1 MQRKVTRTK
10 DSEVPQLDR
19 FLRSINVTYDADD
32 SSRIAHFRPTT
43 KCATLLNALLGQENE
58 SAFLVVAPYG
68 TGKSLT
74 ATYLLQLIENRP
86 DASADLLTIAKRL
99 SDVSPDLGRL
109 ATNRRRSKKR
119 KGPVLALHGFCSSLP
134 ESLKQAAIA
143 SLKRM
148 KLSRQ
153 ATRLRKMPT
162 DTIEDGIEILR
173 ELNEKCRASGCDR
186 VVIIWDEFGRHLES
200 LIAEGRGNVLG
211 EIQLLAEYVARTRS
225 LPTTLGLLLHQGLLH
240 YAANAPQSVRN
251 EWTKIEGRFSTIQY
265 VDDSK
270 EIYRLIADFVSE
282 RHDGKGITKRQAG
295 LLARKCRALGLFSDF
310 GQSELAVLL
319 HTAYPLEPI
328 TLYLLPRVSARVA
341 QNERTLFSFLHTAN
355 LHDRL
360 TPSVLYDYFAATMRS
375 DTAVGGTHRQ
385 WLETESA
392 ISKVPEDEH
401 AVVALKSA
409 CLLGLGT
416 SGERSRTSRELLSLA
431 LRGYAN
437 DKPWDS
443 CITQLMERKLLLH
456 RRHND
461 EVSVW
466 HGTDLDLRGRL
477 EDERRRLADEFD
489 LVQFLTM
496 EAAPAPWKPVEYNDD
511 YCIRRF
517 FEAEYQSVARLHGF
531 LSWDVIIENLP
542 IDCDGKIIYLIAETQ
557 DELEQAAEI
566 ARQQLSH
573 PRLVIVIPREP
584 LPLADAAVEVTSLSQ
599 MELDSE
605 LIESDPL
612 ALPEI
617 QQMTDDARDHL
628 QRLVDRLTRPHA
640 DGPRWFYEG
649 KELPVENPRDLRR
662 ELSEIM
668 RNVFRKTPL
677 INNEVIVRKKPT
689 PIMVNARKKLVLGIL
704 ERHGQ
709 ADLGIEGNFPDKSMF
724 RTVLLH
730 TGLYCQD
737 RHGRWAY
744 ASPRSRGIR
753 DKGLRGVWRKYQEF
767 LTAPSKSPKEFQ
779 PFFEELMAPPYGLR
793 AGVIPILFAAALK
806 AFPSAISLTRD
817 GEYVIDILPSEI
829 ERLWK
834 QPERYRLLVLDL
846 DDGKLKYLRAL
857 QKKFS
862 AVGTYDIPENELVRL
877 CFDAIE
883 AWKDQLPPAALT
895 TRRLSSCA
903 GKFRDAISRTDD
915 PVRLLFERIP
925 LACGRPIEKPR
936 ALLNAVDRCIQE
948 LTAVAAIYAEQAK
961 ASLERSIGTR
971 FSDNRE
977 SVRDIARRWSECF
990 SDQFIEQLTD
1000 GIAKGLLSRLRMP
1013 YDTDELLINSLG
1025 SLIVGKPLGRWDD
1038 STIAVFDREMHTIVR
1053 RIEDRALSSEGNV
1066 ERDSAATD
1074 GVKELVRSRIDE
1086 LYERLKL
1093 LVGIDEA
1100 REVLESIE
1108 GRNLEGVTTHGND

>member
-1 MQRKVTRTK
+1 MPRKVTRTR
-10 DSEVPQLDR
+10 DVELPQLDR

-32 SSRIAHFRPTT
+32 SSRITHFRPTT
-43 KCATLLNALLGQENE
+43 KCATLLNALFGQEE
-58 SAFLVVAPYG
+58 DSTFLVVAPYG

-74 ATYLLQLIENRP
+74 ATYLLQLVENRT

-99 SDVSPDLGRL
+99 TDVSPNLGQL
-109 ATNRRRSKKR
+109 AINRRRSKKR
-119 KGPVLALHGFCSSLP
+119 RGPVLALQGYCPSLS
-134 ESLKQAAIA
+134 ESLKQAALA

-173 ELNEKCRASGCDR
+173 ELNEKCRASACDR

-200 LIAEGRGNVLG
+200 LVAEGRGDVLG
-211 EIQLLAEYVARTRS
+211 EIQLLAEYVTRTRN

-240 YAANAPQSVRN
+240 YAANVPQSVRN
-251 EWTKIEGRFSTIQY
+251 EWTKIEGRFSSIQY

-270 EIYRLIADFVSE
+270 EIYRLIAEFMSE
-282 RHDGKGITKRQAG
+282 RYDGKGITKRQASA
-295 LLARKCRALGLFSDF
+295 LARKCRALGLFSDF

-319 HTAYPLEPI
+319 HAAYPLEPI

-355 LHDRL
+355 LKDCL
-360 TPSVLYDYFAATMRS
+360 TPAVLYDYFSATMRS

-392 ISKVPEDEH
+392 ISKVPEAEN

-416 SGERSRTSRELLSLA
+416 SGERSRTSRELLSIA
-431 LRGYAN
+431 LRGYTT
-437 DKPWDS
+437 DKSWDV
-443 CITQLMERKLLLH
+443 CIAQLLERKLLLH
-456 RRHND
+456 RKHND

-466 HGTDLDLRGRL
+466 HGTDLDLRRRL
-477 EDERRRLADEFD
+477 DEERRRLADDFD

-511 YCIRRF
+511 FCIRRF
-517 FEAEYQSVARLHGF
+517 FEAEYQSVAQLHGF
-531 LSWDVIIENLP
+531 LSWDVVIENLP
-542 IDCDGKIIYLIAETQ
+542 IDCDGKIVYLIAETQ

-566 ARQQLSH
+566 ARKQLSH

-584 LPLADAAVEVTSLSQ
+584 LPLAEASIEVTSLCR

-605 LIESDPL
+605 LVESDPL

-628 QRLVDRLTRPHA
+628 QRLVDRLTRPHV
-640 DGPRWFYEG
+640 DGPSWFYEG
-649 KELPVENPRDLRR
+649 KELPVESPRDLRR

-668 RNVFRKTPL
+668 RNVYHKTPL

-689 PIMVNARKKLVLGIL
+689 PVIINARKKLVLGIL

-709 ADLGIEGNFPDKSMF
+709 TELGIKSNFPDKSMF

-744 ASPRSRGIR
+744 ASPRSKGIR
-753 DKGLRGVWRKYQEF
+753 DKGLRDVWRKYQEF
-767 LTAPSKSPKEFQ
+767 LTVPSKNPKDFQ

-834 QPERYRLLVLDL
+834 QPERYRLTVLDL

-862 AVGTYDIPENELVRL
+862 AVGTYEVSENELVRL

-895 TRRLSSCA
+895 TRRLSNCTA
-903 GKFRDAISRTDD
+903 KFRDAITRTDD
-915 PVRLLFERIP
+915 PVRLLFERLP
-925 LACGRPIEKPR
+925 LACDRPIEKPR
-936 ALLNAVDRCIQE
+936 ALLNAVDRCIRE
-948 LTAVAAIYAEQAK
+948 LTGVATIYAEQAK
-961 ASLERSIGTR
+961 TSLKRSVGTR

-977 SVRDIARRWSECF
+977 SVRDIARQWSECF

-1025 SLIVGKPLGRWDD
+1025 SLIVGKPLARWDD
-1038 STIAVFDREMHTIVR
+1038 STVAVFDREIHTIVH
-1053 RIEDRALSSEGNV
+1053 RIEDRALSTEGIV
-1066 ERDSAATD
+1066 ERDLAATD

-1086 LYERLKL
+1086 LFGRLVD
-1093 LVGIDEA
+1093 LVGVDEA
-1100 REVLESIE
+1100 HQVLDSI
-1108 GRNLEGVTTHGND
+1108 GDRNLEGVVLHGND